1 MSSVTGGGFFS
12 TAEQYVRARYIEQL
26 LVGAG
31 RIDLQRTVASSNLQ
45 PSRALHIFELR
56 GGEGHRKI
64 GESQGAEMET
74 GNNDHNRI

>member
-56 GGEGHRKI
+56 GGGAPENWRKP
-64 GESQGAEMET
+64 GS
-74 GNNDHNRI
+74 GNGDGQQ